1 MKQTLAD
8 VEASIN
14 RFISEARM
22 CAEGQCGFAAMLTAF
37 PVILGVSEA
46 VSGKQT
52 NDALFKWF
60 MSQMDD
66 RDSWIL
72 LPESVTFEEA
82 DVGEKLSH
90 IRDSLAHQFSL
101 PLDVVMV
108 NSIAEVKDM
117 PGRDS
122 DKYFVGTREFV
133 DAIQRTVGKIVESH
147 PDAVLDPHPRD
158 VRGAASR
165 VPLTGDARSTSGSSA
180 GEVISSASVSQF
192 TSPVHDRGK
201 TVRADD
207 GAT

>member
-8 VEASIN
+8 AEDSIN

-22 CAEGQCGFAAMLTAF
+22 CAERECGFAAMLTAF

-46 VSGKQT
+46 VSREKT

-60 MSQMDD
+60 VSQMDD

-82 DVGEKLSH
+82 DVGEKLSD

-101 PLDVVMV
+101 PLDVTMV
-108 NSIAEVKDM
+108 NGIAEVKDVS
-117 PGRDS
+117 GRDS

-133 DAIQRTVGKIVESH
+133 DAVRRTVGKIVESH
-147 PDAVLDPHPRD
+147 PDAVLDPHPRGVD
-158 VRGAASR
+158 RGAANR
-165 VPLTGDARSTSGSSA
+165 VLLPGGEPSTSGSSA
-180 GEVISSASVSQF
+180 GGVISSASLAVSSVSR
-192 TSPVHDRGK
+192 TSARSREDRESG
-201 TVRADD
+201 
-207 GAT
+207 